1 MARRMKPADAAAR
14 ASAESPVIPV
24 GRAVDLASLMPG
36 YRVRHDGW
44 TRERTQRFLDTLA
57 HTGCVR
63 DACRVADVSDTSAY
77 RLKDRYPA
85 FAFAWSEALARSR
98 IGLEAVAYRRAV
110 EGRETVII
118 RKGEEVERRISPSD
132 SMLALLIKRGDLAEQ
147 RAQEVTAGLA
157 EGKVLY
163 HAHEVVNYEE
173 WVKGW
178 RFDDAGRKS
187 DMFTRERIFDR
198 LEARFAEM
206 RARQLAY
213 EELYGD
219 EDGEDGEDDAGDGA
233 ISPA

>member
-1 MARRMKPADAAAR
+1 
-14 ASAESPVIPV
+14 
-24 GRAVDLASLMPG
+24 MPG

-44 TRERTQRFLDTLA
+44 TVQRTQRFLDTLA

-132 SMLALLIKRGDLAEQ
+132 SMLALLIKRGDLAEK
-147 RAQEVTAGLA
+147 RAQEVSTGLA

-163 HAHEVVNYEE
+163 HPHEVVNYEE
-173 WVKGW
+173 WAKGW
-178 RFDDAGRKS
+178 RFDDEGRKT
-187 DMFTRERIFDR
+187 DKFTIERIKDR

-206 RARQLAY
+206 RERAKAY
-213 EELYGD
+213 DALFGSED
-219 EDGEDGEDDAGDGA
+219 EDGEEEEEEEEATSRA
-233 ISPA
+233 

>member
-14 ASAESPVIPV
+14 ASAASPVIPV
-24 GRAVDLASLMPG
+24 GRAVDLALLMPG
-36 YRVRHDGW
+36 YRLRHDGW
-44 TRERTQRFLDTLA
+44 TVQRTQRFLDTLA

-63 DACRVADVSDTSAY
+63 DACRVAGVSNAAGY
-77 RLKDRYPA
+77 RLRQRYPA
-85 FAFAWSEALARSR
+85 FAAAWAEALSRSR

-147 RAQEVTAGLA
+147 RAHEVAACLA

-178 RFDDAGRKS
+178 RFDDEGRKS

-206 RARQLAY
+206 RARQQAY
-213 EELYGD
+213 DELYGA
-219 EDGEDGEDDAGDGA
+219 EDGEEDAGDGA
-233 ISPA
+233 TSRA